1 MSAATVP
8 PGVWGNAY
16 AAGRSIAGHFT
27 LVDVQPGDSSRYR
40 LAFAQIGPKA
50 RTIFDEPHILVSLDD
65 GAGRWTGFAWRG
77 TESDIGRIAELL
89 APDPWT
95 AQVVGAVML
104 GWLA

>member
-8 PGVWGNAY
+8 PDVLDNSY
-16 AAGRSIAGHFT
+16 DAGRDIACLFT
-27 LVDVQPGDSSRYR
+27 LVDLRPGDSTRYR